1 MNNSLISIIIPVYNA
16 EKYVAKCA
24 ISLMKQTHKNVEI
37 IFVDDCS
44 SDASCK
50 IIQKFAEKDSRVKL
64 YTTGTNGG
72 PGKARNIGLEN
83 AHGEYIMFCD
93 NDDTYN
99 SRMCELMLKA
109 MIENNADL
117 VTCGANVINAKTDRG
132 REYYANSDKIG
143 YFNFNKNERFST
155 TVFVWNKLYKKS
167 LIDKYNITFTTL
179 FAEDDL
185 FTFSYNSI
193 INSIYGLNKKLYN
206 FYIRK
211 TSYTNKIAKGKN
223 PKMKWDKLYNVKEFI
238 DFLKKNNLLEQ
249 RLKCLK
255 TFIRNQL
262 SYTFA
267 FFKFSPIEYIMF
279 IKKYNSYTKMLN
291 NKSLSFY
298 NMHLKFKTPWYF
310 MKLLNMSYWL

>member
-117 VTCGANVINAKTDRG
+117 VTCGVNVINAKTDRA
-132 REYYANSDKIG
+132 REYYINSDKIG
-143 YFNFNKNERFST
+143 
-155 TVFVWNKLYKKS
+155 
-167 LIDKYNITFTTL
+167 
-179 FAEDDL
+179 
-185 FTFSYNSI
+185 
-193 INSIYGLNKKLYN
+193 
-206 FYIRK
+206 
-211 TSYTNKIAKGKN
+211 
-223 PKMKWDKLYNVKEFI
+223 
-238 DFLKKNNLLEQ
+238 
-249 RLKCLK
+249 
-255 TFIRNQL
+255 
-262 SYTFA
+262 
-267 FFKFSPIEYIMF
+267 
-279 IKKYNSYTKMLN
+279 
-291 NKSLSFY
+291 
-298 NMHLKFKTPWYF
+298 
-310 MKLLNMSYWL
+310 